1 MMKNTL
7 ILLLLLAFGSSQG
20 QDTLSKP
27 KDKLT
32 YKKFILPASLIAL
45 GGILKSPS
53 IQSDI
58 QKSVRTVFGEDFHT
72 KADDYLQF
80 LPAAQMLGGNLLGFE
95 SREGYK
101 QMATNILVS
110 NLMVTGITS
119 IIKVT
124 AKDLRPDGSANNS
137 FPSGHTTTAFN
148 HATLLFFEYK
158 DSNIWYASSGYL
170 FATTTGVLRMANN
183 RHWSGDVV
191 VGAGIGI
198 AIGTIVSYWNPFH
211 FDKKSKDIGLIGY
224 PVINDKNYGI
234 GLVYQIK

>member
-1 MMKNTL
+1 MKN
-7 ILLLLLAFGSSQG
+7 IFLLLLLFAFGSSQA

-27 KDKLT
+27 KDKLS
-32 YKKFILPASLIAL
+32 YKKFILPVSLIAL
-45 GGILKSPS
+45 GGVLKSPS

-58 QKSVRTVFGEDFHT
+58 QKSVRTAFGEDFHT

-80 LPAAQMLGGNLLGFE
+80 LPAAQMFGGNLLGFD
-95 SREGYK
+95 SRDGYK

-110 NLMVTGITS
+110 NLMVTGVTS

-158 DSNIWYASSGYL
+158 DSNLWYASSGYL

-211 FDKKSKDIGLIGY
+211 FDKKNKDIGLIGY